1 MQSSSADIDG
11 ESKTSTPAFEGI
23 DAVTSRASINL
34 ETSESDASRVEIQQ
48 PASNSRFAEKSKELE
63 RAAQIMFYVGC
74 CLLPWVWCLSI
85 IYFWKIY
92 NSETCPAG
100 VKMYIKQSIHGLI
113 LVTLLFSVWVVVF
126 QTNKLS
132 SWAHPLL
139 IVPQN
144 DGW

>member
-1 MQSSSADIDG
+1 MKRSSADIDEEG
-11 ESKTSTPAFEGI
+11 KTSAPAFEGI

-48 PASNSRFAEKSKELE
+48 PKPASNSRFAEKSKELE

-92 NSETCPAG
+92 NSETCPDG
-100 VKMYIKQSIHGLI
+100 VKMYIKQSIQGL
-113 LVTLLFSVWVVVF
+113 LLSHCCSVF
-126 QTNKLS
+126 
-132 SWAHPLL
+132 
-139 IVPQN
+139 
-144 DGW
+144 GWWCFRPIN